1 MPYWK
6 RSWFFNSL
14 LEAVV
19 STVIIMM
26 ATGVVISVGI
36 EIWQKCQPQQVHE
49 GPPEAGRDI
58 WITPDGK

>member
-26 ATGVVISVGI
+26 ATGVVISVGFD
-36 EIWQKCQPQQVHE
+36 IWQKCQPQMVHE
-49 GPPEAGRDI
+49 GPEEGGRDI
-58 WITPDGK
+58 WISPGK